1 MDIIYYGIYICFN
14 NDEVKKVGYTALYR
28 EWRPKTFDEV
38 VGQKHVTIT
47 LKNQVK
53 DNRIAHAYL
62 LCGTRGTGK
71 TSTAKILSKAVNCLN
86 PQNGEPCNQCEMCK
100 KINDGLEIDVTE
112 LDAASHNGVEDIRN
126 IIDDVQYPP
135 HEARF
140 KVYIIDEVHMLS
152 MGAVNAFLKTLEEP
166 PKNVMFILATTDPQR
181 LPITILSRCQRF
193 DFKRIKKDEMFQ
205 RLREIVAKQG
215 VFADDESLNLI
226 ARISDGAMRDALSIL
241 DQAISTGNGKVQY
254 DDIIN
259 MLGLVTNEYLI
270 KITSALIEKN
280 IENAMKTVDNI
291 VFSGKDINIFIKDLI
306 IHMRNLMMV
315 KISKNAEEILDMSQE
330 NIKLIREQSEKIR
343 VEEIM
348 RYIKILQDTEE
359 ESKWSKQSRI
369 YLELAVIKMCKIEYD
384 ISNEIILAR
393 LNKLEGMI
401 KNGSILYNNRE
412 SKKNDAKQD
421 IRKIPKK
428 AVEENNSAVETADK
442 FINIE
447 SKLTLDDVKKVW
459 KDILE
464 TFKAR
469 RLRVLGAHLSNG
481 EPVSCKHSIIEVRF
495 KKSYNF
501 SKQNLQKSENNK
513 KIEDIFSEILKE
525 RIKVQYSVEK
535 DEEETKLS
543 SEDIIKQ
550 TFGEEIVDIID
561 E

>member
-1 MDIIYYGIYICFN
+1 L
-14 NDEVKKVGYTALYR
+14 GYTALYR
-28 EWRPKTFDEV
+28 EWRPRTFEDV

-86 PQNGEPCNQCEMCK
+86 PRDGEPCNQCEMCK
-100 KINDGLEIDVTE
+100 KINNGLSIDVTE

-166 PKNVMFILATTDPQR
+166 PKNVIFILATTDPQR

-193 DFKRIKKDEMFQ
+193 DFKRIKKDDMFY
-205 RLREIVAKQG
+205 RLREIVTNQG
-215 VFADDESLNLI
+215 IFADDRSLNLI

-270 KITSALIEKN
+270 KITSELIEKN
-280 IENAMKTVDNI
+280 IENAMKIIDDVVI
-291 VFSGKDINIFIKDLI
+291 SGKDINIFIKDLT

-315 KISKNAEEILDMSQE
+315 KISKNAQDILDMSQE
-330 NIKLIREQSEKIR
+330 NIKLIKDQSEKIR

-369 YLELAVIKMCKIEYD
+369 YLELAIIKMCKIEYD
-384 ISNEIILAR
+384 TSNEIILSR
-393 LNKLEGMI
+393 LNKLENMMKSGHLVYNKEVKINNI
-401 KNGSILYNNRE
+401 KDDIKKQPLKINGDNASVKLE
-412 SKKNDAKQD
+412 DGFKNTQ
-421 IRKIPKK
+421 
-428 AVEENNSAVETADK
+428 SQ
-442 FINIE
+442 
-447 SKLTLDDVKKVW
+447 LTLDDVKKVW
-459 KDILE
+459 RDILE

-481 EPVSCKHSIIEVRF
+481 EPISCKHSIIEVRF

-501 SKQNLQKSENNK
+501 SRQNLQRPENNK
-513 KIEDIFSEILKE
+513 KVEEIFSQVLKE
-525 RIKVQYSVEK
+525 KIRIIYSLEK
-535 DEEETKLS
+535 DEEDTKVS
-543 SEDIIKQ
+543 TEDIIKN